1 MSDNPYSPPTATLI
15 DGGRKSSR
23 LCTVM
28 FWLALVLSL
37 VMLAIAANGGYQYWL
52 YSTLAS
58 IKLNPSILAETVCV
72 ACGGLA
78 MLYSAFGWRRQL
90 VRSSAIWFVCALLT
104 FLVGPLL
111 V

>member
-1 MSDNPYSPPTATLI
+1 MSDNPYSPPEALA
-15 DGGRKSSR
+15 DDGRKSSR

-28 FWLALVLSL
+28 FWLAIVLSL
-37 VMLAIAANGGYQYWL
+37 VMFAIAANGGYQYWV
-52 YSTLAS
+52 YSTQAKL
-58 IKLNPSILAETVCV
+58 KLNSSILAETACV

-90 VRSSAIWFVCALLT
+90 VRSSAIWFAGALLA
-104 FLVGPLL
+104 FFVGPLL